1 MKRYYVEYQFVD
13 RNGRLTDEY
22 DNENHLCMESVSENT
37 LNRLKALFWVKILSV
52 TPCNNTANMV

>member
-1 MKRYYVEYQFVD
+1 MKRYNVEYQFVD

-22 DNENHLCMESVSENT
+22 DGENQKMEAVNETT

-52 TPCNNTANMV
+52 TPCQNTANML